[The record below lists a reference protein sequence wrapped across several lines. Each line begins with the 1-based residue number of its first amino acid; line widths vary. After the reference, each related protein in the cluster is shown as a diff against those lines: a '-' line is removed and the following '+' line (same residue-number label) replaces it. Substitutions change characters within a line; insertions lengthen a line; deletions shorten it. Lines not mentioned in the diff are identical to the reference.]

1 MLVVNSGLV
10 QRALQVLFVQLRI
23 PARAGIAA
31 EVGENLD
38 LERSQRFDKLFNRP
52 RRVTTTP
59 EFNLVCEHDVTRWM
73 RLAAWPHFDTS
84 HKTAQDA
91 FSCEI
96 TTV

>member
-1 MLVVNSGLV
+1 MLVVNPV
-10 QRALQVLFVQLRI
+10 CRQRSPQLLFIELRTA
-23 PARAGIAA
+23 PRAGIAA
-31 EVGENLD
+31 DVGENLD
-38 LERSQRFDKLFNRP
+38 RERSQRFDKLFNRP
-52 RRVTTTP
+52 RRVTTSP

-91 FSCEI
+91 FSCEL